1 MKKNTKKI
9 KVANIIEEG
18 RLGGP
23 QVRMV
28 EVSRRLKRLP
38 VDNTVI
44 CPLMQSGRFRK
55 RLKDNQISHVQMPLH
70 KLTRNLRQLCS
81 YVIFFMY
88 ELTLLIRYF
97 KRQQFDVV
105 HVSGGCWQFKGVI
118 AGRLAGSRVIWHL
131 NDTEASMPFRI
142 LVKIMCRLFVDG
154 LIVAGERVRQ
164 YYVTEM
170 HILDIPVFE
179 IQAPVDTR
187 YYNPLE
193 GTKNHEKILHS
204 KKLNVVS
211 IGNINPKKGYDNFI
225 RVATLLKDVKK
236 VHFYIIGPCF
246 DTQKSYFRK
255 LKALKTSLQADNL
268 DFFGQSDRIRDIL
281 TRTAIY
287 VCSSLTEASPMAVR
301 EAMSMGI
308 PVITTDVGDVTRLIQ
323 DGENGYIVPFQSP
336 EKMAQKVRLLV
347 ENRCLR
353 EALGRKARFT
363 VMEKVDIDTIARQH
377 LFAYAHIVG
386 QQKSTSKRYWGRRP
400 TESK

>member
-1 MKKNTKKI
+1 MIKHTGKI

-28 EVSRRLKRLP
+28 EVSRCLKRLP
-38 VDNTVI
+38 VDNTVV
-44 CPLMQSGRFRK
+44 CPLMHSGRFRK
-55 RLKDNQISHVQMPLH
+55 RLRENQISHVQMPLH
-70 KLTRNLRQLCS
+70 KLTRNLLELCS
-81 YVIFFMY
+81 YVIFFVY
-88 ELTLLIRYF
+88 ELIVLMRYF
-97 KRQQFDVV
+97 KKHRFDVV

-131 NDTEASMPFRI
+131 NDTEAPMPFRI
-142 LVKIMCRLFVDG
+142 LVKIMSRLFVDG
-154 LIVAGERVRQ
+154 LIVAGERVKQ

-187 YYNPLE
+187 FYNPLE
-193 GTKNHEKILHS
+193 GTKNHGKILHP

-211 IGNINPKKGYDNFI
+211 IGNINPKKGYENFI
-225 RVATLLKDVKK
+225 RVATLLKDLKN

-246 DTQKSYFRK
+246 DSQKSYFRN

-268 DFFGQSDRIRDIL
+268 YFFGGSDQIRDLL
-281 TRTAIY
+281 TRTAVY

-308 PVITTDVGDVTRLIQ
+308 PVVSTDVGDVSCLIQ
-323 DGENGYIVPFQSP
+323 DGKNGFIVHGRNPD
-336 EKMAQKVRLLV
+336 EMAQKVRLLC
-347 ENRCLR
+347 ENSQLR
-353 EALGRKARFT
+353 EVMGRKARLT
-363 VMEKVDIDTIARQH
+363 VKEKVDIDKIARQH
-377 LFAYAHIVG
+377 FHAYVQIAG
-386 QQKSTSKRYWGRRP
+386 QRKSI
-400 TESK
+400 